1 MLKPCPTSEGLDSV
15 YESLIDESSVP
26 HSSTLEF
33 LWSQVPIF
41 NICQENDT
49 SPALTASSYEP
60 LHFKMYNILMC
71 VGFGTYVIYS
81 YIYIYIYINIH
92 ILKFLF
98 YIYIMYEYLNIILCM
113 HVFIFMY
120 VSCVH
125 M

>member
-81 YIYIYIYINIH
+81 YIYIYTHKYSH
-92 ILKFLF
+92 T
-98 YIYIMYEYLNIILCM
+98 
-113 HVFIFMY
+113 
-120 VSCVH
+120 
-125 M
+125 

>member
-33 LWSQVPIF
+33 LWLEVPIF

-49 SPALTASSYEP
+49 SPALTVSSYEP
-60 LHFKMYNILMC
+60 LYFKMYNILMC

-81 YIYIYIYINIH
+81 YIYIYINIH